1 MDIDSNKDDYIAYI
15 NCWRRSYI
23 ASDLRLHIL
32 FFTGHKILLNQRRR
46 HVYGVNPNCRFCLKN
61 NAPNPPPENYKHV
74 LSICPS
80 VLPLID
86 SYFAPLR
93 SELGR
98 GNSFLFIG
106 SQKCELSE
114 FLNIE
119 ILLFSLYIINCL
131 KGHARPSLGGLRN
144 MMSTHKKI
152 MRANS
157 TKYNFMATRADT
169 IFGHTYSM
177 YNS

>member
-1 MDIDSNKDDYIAYI
+1 MNIDSAKANYIDYI
-15 NCWRRSYI
+15 NSWRRGYI

-32 FFTGHKILLNQRRR
+32 FFTGHKIILNQRRR
-46 HVYGVNPNCRFCLKN
+46 HIHGVNPNCRFCLKN
-61 NAPNPPPENYKHV
+61 DSPNPPPENYKHV
-74 LSICPS
+74 FSDCPS
-80 VLPLID
+80 VRPLVD
-86 SYFAPLR
+86 TYFAPLR

-98 GNSFLFIG
+98 DNSFLFVG
-106 SQKCELSE
+106 SHKCELSE

-119 ILLFSLYIINCL
+119 ILIFSLYILNCL

-144 MMSTHKKI
+144 MMITHKKS

-157 TKYNFMATRADT
+157 IKYDFMATRADT
-169 IFGHTYSM
+169 KFGHTYTM